1 MKDGKCWS
9 KTEVATSVYQSAAV
23 SKCTGVW
30 HLPTQDEFDI
40 LIRSYCNIPSAK
52 NNTCYDAEAIKNF
65 LKDWGITSYPPNP
78 NGQTYWSSSTYY
90 DPNQYMVCT
99 AAYTAYYY
107 YNVNTVGIGV
117 NSAECITRTPY
128 NVRCVSN

>member
-52 NNTCYDAEAIKNF
+52 NNYCSDADAVKNF
-65 LKDWGITSYPPNP
+65 LDDWGSPIPSSQ
-78 NGQTYWSSSTYY
+78 GYWSSTTYY
-90 DPNQYMVCT
+90 ASGQYMNCT
-99 AAYTAYYY
+99 AAHTATYSYTDYSKSM
-107 YNVNTVGIGV
+107 GV